1 MLRPLAILRALGWFL
16 IVLAGTMLVP
26 VLWGLARGA
35 GGWLPLVQGAALT
48 AFVGAGLAL
57 AGRYAARDL
66 HQREALLLVVLV
78 WFAASAFGGLPF
90 LFTPHF
96 TGFTDTFFET
106 ASGFTTTGA
115 SILPN
120 VEVLDEPIQFWRHF
134 THWIGGMGIV
144 LLVIAILPVVG
155 HGGMQLYRAEFSG
168 ARSDRLKPRIA
179 ETALALWKIYVAL
192 SIAEFLLLRVA
203 GLSPFDAICHTFAT
217 LGTGG
222 FSTKAASV
230 GGFRSPAAEWI
241 IALFMFLA
249 GMSFIQHYRLFRER
263 QWRSVTQDYEM
274 RAYTLLVVLATAA
287 LAASLVWQ
295 NGFGVERAV
304 RGAAFQVVSIATTTG
319 FASENYEL
327 WSPLSHVVLLLLM
340 YVGGCTGST
349 AGGIK
354 VSRAVLLG
362 RVVSREMKRIVER
375 RGVFAIRLGGEAVS
389 EAVVQSVL
397 NLVYLA
403 LLVNAVGTIL
413 LAAAGVDVLTSIT
426 AVVACMF
433 NIGPGLGLVGP
444 AEHYGHLPGLAKWVL
459 SVAMIAGRLEFYTLI
474 VVLTPTFWRR

>member
-16 IVLAGTMLVP
+16 VVLASTMLVP
-26 VLWGLARGA
+26 VMWGLARGT
-35 GGWLPLVQGAALT
+35 GGWVPLVQGAAIT
-48 AFVGAGLAL
+48 AIAGGVLAAVGRRAP
-57 AGRYAARDL
+57 RDL
-66 HQREALLLVVLV
+66 GQREALMLVVLV

-115 SILPN
+115 SVLAN
-120 VEVLDEPIQFWRHF
+120 VEVLPEPIQFWRCF

-155 HGGMQLYRAEFSG
+155 HGGMLLYRAEFSG

-192 SIAEFLLLRVA
+192 SIAEFMALRLV
-203 GLSPFDAICHTFAT
+203 GLGPFDAICHTFAT

-222 FSTKAASV
+222 FSTKVASV
-230 GGFRSPAAEWI
+230 GSFQNPAAEWI
-241 IALFMFLA
+241 IAVFMFLA

-263 QWRSVTQDYEM
+263 QWRSVLSDYEI
-274 RAYTLLVVLATAA
+274 RAYSLLALLATAA
-287 LAASLVWQ
+287 IALSLIWQ
-295 NGFGVERAV
+295 SGFDAERAV
-304 RGAAFQVVSIATTTG
+304 RAAAFQVSSIITTTG
-319 FASENYEL
+319 FASEDYEQ
-327 WSPLSHVVLLLLM
+327 WAPLTHVVLLLLM

-354 VSRAVLLG
+354 VSRAVMLG
-362 RVVSREMKRIVER
+362 RVVGRELKRIVER
-375 RGVFAIRLGGEAVS
+375 RGVFAIRLGGQAIPEPVL
-389 EAVVQSVL
+389 QSVL

-403 LLVNAVGTIL
+403 LLVNAVGMVL
-413 LAAAGVDVLTSIT
+413 LAATGVDVLTSMT

-459 SVAMIAGRLEFYTLI
+459 AMAMIAGRLEFYTL
-474 VVLTPTFWRR
+474 VVILTPTFWRR